1 MSVYGLM
8 RTGVSGMNAQS
19 NRLGTIAD
27 NIANASTA
35 GYKRASTEF
44 SSLLLNDTTSAYN
57 SGGVETTVRYG
68 ISQQGVL
75 SATASPFDL
84 AIRGAGFMLVAD
96 TDGSIAMT
104 RSGAFV
110 PNGDGQ
116 LINSAGF
123 TLLGYPLGSGAPV
136 PTVINGTAGLVPVN
150 VSGGGMRAEATTVGA
165 VVANL
170 PAMAADVPALSLP
183 LTNDPAAVSTARSSL
198 LVYGNLGEEIQLD
211 VHFAKTT
218 TPGEW
223 QMVVYNAA
231 DRGPGGGFPYSSAAL
246 ANTTLTFDANGQPTG
261 PASLTVPV
269 PGGASLDLDISDM
282 SQVAGD
288 YAVELLN
295 ANGSAP
301 SRVQSIEIASD
312 GTLYE
317 VYENGSRF
325 AAYII
330 PLATVNSPDRLTPKA
345 GNVYLPSSDSGD
357 LRIGIPG
364 SAGLGSM
371 ASGALESSTVDLATE
386 LADMIESQRNYT
398 ANSRVFQ
405 TGSELMELVVN
416 LKR

>member
-170 PAMAADVPALSLP
+170 PAMATDVPALSLP

-231 DRGPGGGFPYSSAAL
+231 DRGPGGGFPYSSGAL

-269 PGGASLDLDISDM
+269 PGGASLELDISDM

-288 YAVELLN
+288 YSVELLN